1 MLLKAVNQDLFSAFY
16 STPSLGEKKKKTNR
30 TGTASWT
37 DPLLIKSTKL
47 KCQMKIDEARKKT
60 L

>member
-1 MLLKAVNQDLFSAFY
+1 MLLKAVKQDLFSAFY

-30 TGTASWT
+30 TASWT

-60 L
+60 V